1 MAVLE
6 LRTIISLFLIF
17 VFCNLDR
24 KFMLNGL
31 QIQYYDKDKLKGT
44 INIAGSKTKKLNR
57 NEADNKE
64 FPFMIGNI

>member
-1 MAVLE
+1 
-6 LRTIISLFLIF
+6 
-17 VFCNLDR
+17 
-24 KFMLNGL
+24 MLNGL